1 VKMLDRI
8 NLKFLSLAVLA
19 LMVTPARLFACAACY
34 GQSDAPMARGLTWA
48 ILALGGII
56 ACVLSGVVVFFVH
69 TGKKSASI
77 AKAEAATA
85 ETDQRNL

>member
-1 VKMLDRI
+1 MALTLV
-8 NLKFLSLAVLA
+8 LS
-19 LMVTPARLFACAACY
+19 PARLLACAVCY

-69 TGKKSASI
+69 AGKKSARI
-77 AKAEAATA
+77 AKSEAVTPAEP
-85 ETDQRNL
+85 DQRNS